1 MHILL
6 RSTIALCLLLGS
18 LHAHAAT
25 IAVSIDLSADRRAIN
40 PAIHGVSGTPDLA
53 RIAYPFVRW
62 GGNSTTRYNWQA
74 DVHNTAGDWFFMNI
88 VDGNGTPSASSVE
101 ALVASTL
108 AAGSQPLL
116 TLSTIGW
123 TPLSVQQKR
132 WAYSVIKYGPQLQTE
147 CSYFGANPPAWCTAD
162 AGNGR
167 CSSAVNQTGYCNA
180 SGYITGNDPLDTSQA
195 GTPAIQRAWIA
206 HLQQRFGNADAGG
219 VRHYALDNEPMLW
232 NSTHRDVHPQALTYD
247 EIWQRTVAYATAI
260 KQQDPGAKVFGPVTW
275 GYCDLFG
282 SAADNCVDG
291 ADRAAH
297 GGTPFVKWYLQQV
310 CQHQA
315 QTGVRLV
322 DYLDLHYYPQG
333 DGVVDFND
341 PPAGSETAD
350 IALRRLHS
358 LKELHD
364 PAWSSQSWLSDLGNS
379 APWHYARP
387 QLIRR
392 ARAWIDEACP
402 GTRLAI
408 TEYNWG
414 ADNGASSALAQAE
427 LLAIFGREG
436 VDAAARWVA
445 PRANSLVERAF
456 RFHLDYDNQRSR
468 IEGISVRATSADSDM
483 LGAYAVQMPGQRV
496 MVMLFNKATSATTAS
511 INLGTH
517 FEGVW
522 RGFRFS
528 ASNDLQQFGSGA
540 IAGSTLSIVDMPARS
555 ATLVVLPD
563 TDSLFVD
570 GFEVDGFDPD

>member
-1 MHILL
+1 MTLPARMLFPFVLL
-6 RSTIALCLLLGS
+6 FAGDAAC
-18 LHAHAAT
+18 AAT
-25 IAVSIDLSADRRAIN
+25 IAVSIDLAADRRAID
-40 PAIHGVSGTPDLA
+40 PAIYGVSGSPDLA
-53 RIAYPFVRW
+53 RVAYPFVRW
-62 GGNSTTRYNWQA
+62 GGNSTTRYNWRA
-74 DVHNTAGDWFFMNI
+74 DIHNTAGDWFFMNI

-123 TPLSVQQKR
+123 TPLPVQQKR

-147 CSYFGANPPAWCTAD
+147 CSYFGANPPDWCTAD

-167 CSSAVNQTGYCNA
+167 CSQANNQTGFCNSA
-180 SGYITGNDPLDTSQA
+180 GYIVGNDASDTSQVDA
-195 GTPAIQRAWIA
+195 PADQRAWIA
-206 HLQQRFGNADAGG
+206 HLQARFGNAAAGG

-232 NSTHRDVHPQALTYD
+232 NSTHRDVHPQPLTYD
-247 EIWQRTVAYATAI
+247 GIWQRTVAYATAI

-282 SAADNCVDG
+282 SAADNCIDG
-291 ADRAAH
+291 PDRAAH

-310 CQHQA
+310 CLHEQ

-322 DYLDLHYYPQG
+322 DYVDLHYYPQG
-333 DGVVDFND
+333 SGVVDFND
-341 PPAGSETAD
+341 PPASSETAE
-350 IALRRLHS
+350 IATRRLAS

-364 PAWSSQSWLSDLGNS
+364 PAWTSQSWLADLGNA

-427 LLAIFGREG
+427 LLAIFAREG

-445 PRANSLVERAF
+445 PRPDSLVERAF
-456 RFHLDYDNQRSR
+456 RLYLDYDGQGSR
-468 IEGISVRATSADSDM
+468 VEGVSVRAISADGDA
-483 LGAYAVQMPGQRV
+483 LGAFAVHRPGQRV
-496 MVMLFNKATSATTAS
+496 MILLFNKATSATTAA
-511 INLGTH
+511 IDLGRAFSGTWQ
-517 FEGVW
+517 GY
-522 RGFRFS
+522 RFS
-528 ASNDLQQFGSGA
+528 ATSNLHAFGSGA
-540 IAGSTLSIVDMPARS
+540 LAGSSLSIVDLPPRS
-555 ATLVVLPD
+555 ASLVVLPD
-563 TDSLFVD
+563 SDALFA
-570 GFEVDGFDPD
+570 DGFDPR